1 MSYEPTLIIK
11 KSDLGKHSEKFEKFW
26 EWEKKQD
33 EKRIMEYLKDVFE
46 KNDTATID
54 GIELIICTP
63 ELSTFNRMVRE
74 RLHEWDVQFGISN

>member
-1 MSYEPTLIIK
+1 
-11 KSDLGKHSEKFEKFW
+11 
-26 EWEKKQD
+26 
-33 EKRIMEYLKDVFE
+33 MEYLKDVFE